1 MHMEAEITKNMLYT
15 SNTDK
20 PGFIGALGTELG
32 NANVNI
38 ATFNLGR
45 TGSGE
50 AVSLIEIDGRIDP
63 QLIKRLENISNVKK
77 IKQLTF

>member
-1 MHMEAEITKNMLYT
+1 MLYIY
-15 SNTDK
+15 NNDK

-45 TGSGE
+45 KGSGE
-50 AVSLIEIDGRIDP
+50 AVSLIEIDGKIDP
-63 QLIKRLENISNVKK
+63 ELIKKLENISNVKK
-77 IKQLTF
+77 IKKLSF

>member
-1 MHMEAEITKNMLYT
+1 MEAEISKNMLYI
-15 SNTDK
+15 SNNDK

-32 NANVNI
+32 NAHINI

-50 AVSLIEIDGRIDP
+50 AVSLIEIDGKISSE
-63 QLIKRLENISNVKK
+63 LIKKLENISNVKS
-77 IKQLTF
+77 IKKLTF